1 MPSRAGCST
10 RPAGTGARRSGGTS
24 EHHEQRSAIAVTKV
38 TAIAPSVP
46 DGTLSSVR
54 GTRMGASPLMV
65 GRDSELRRLIRL
77 ATSGRPRV
85 AMVAGEPG
93 IGKSRLIAELL
104 ANLPEGTAVL
114 VGQAEP
120 GSLGRPYE
128 LLLDALEDV
137 EGVDPDLL
145 AALSDAGRS
154 AVERLHAG
162 VALVARLIGQRPAVV
177 VFEDL
182 HWADSESSALFE
194 RVAELPGRTGGNPF
208 FLEELLRGYAGMDLE
223 TLGEQ
228 PLPWSLAEVLRR
240 QLGELDPAT
249 RRVAEA
255 AAVLGQRVP
264 FDLLATVTGEGEEQL
279 ITVLRELVA
288 RGVLTEYH
296 DDEFGFR
303 HALLREALTGQLLG
317 RQRRRLHEA
326 ALDALLAGGEAD
338 PALVAHHARA
348 AGRYRDMVE
357 AARRGT
363 ESYLA
368 IGSAY
373 QALQLAEL
381 GLDEVGDDL
390 QLLAG
395 AARAAWLADLL
406 DDATRY
412 ARRWHDLATRPDD
425 RAAALF
431 LLVRLAWDGD
441 DLPEMNAR
449 TEELRGLLDQLP
461 PGALQAR
468 AMVAIAQS
476 MMLRER
482 ESEGIAWTDRAIAI
496 ADEYGLPDVKLAALV
511 ERGSVLVNSPATLEE
526 GRELLAGLVE
536 RAEKAGEWVLAAR
549 AINNLVFEL
558 PTSSLTEQ
566 AELLERMRADAERA
580 GFEAMAVAAYYSGRA
595 RRAMAEGDLGKAL

>member
-120 GSLGRPYE
+120 GSLARPYE

-194 RVAELPGRTGGNPF
+194 RVAELPGPRLLVGTYRPEEVTSRQPVAALLSRLERRHSVTHLWLDRLSPADTTALLAAATGRPVPYRAAMELHQRTGGNPF

-240 QLGELDPAT
+240 QL
-249 RRVAEA
+249 
-255 AAVLGQRVP
+255 
-264 FDLLATVTGEGEEQL
+264 
-279 ITVLRELVA
+279 
-288 RGVLTEYH
+288 
-296 DDEFGFR
+296 
-303 HALLREALTGQLLG
+303 
-317 RQRRRLHEA
+317 RRLHEA

-482 ESEGIAWTDRAIAI
+482 ESEG
-496 ADEYGLPDVKLAALV
+496 
-511 ERGSVLVNSPATLEE
+511 
-526 GRELLAGLVE
+526 
-536 RAEKAGEWVLAAR
+536 
-549 AINNLVFEL
+549 
-558 PTSSLTEQ
+558 
-566 AELLERMRADAERA
+566 
-580 GFEAMAVAAYYSGRA
+580 
-595 RRAMAEGDLGKAL
+595 

>member
-1 MPSRAGCST
+1 M
-10 RPAGTGARRSGGTS
+10 
-24 EHHEQRSAIAVTKV
+24 TKV

-128 LLLDALEDV
+128 LLLDALDDV

-194 RVAELPGRTGGNPF
+194 RVAELPGPRLLVGTYRPEEVTSRQPVAALLSRLERRHSVTHLWLDRLSPADTTALLAAATGRPVPYRAAMELHQRTGGNPF

-373 QALQLAEL
+373 QALQL
-381 GLDEVGDDL
+381 
-390 QLLAG
+390 
-395 AARAAWLADLL
+395 
-406 DDATRY
+406 
-412 ARRWHDLATRPDD
+412 P
-425 RAAALF
+425 
-431 LLVRLAWDGD
+431 
-441 DLPEMNAR
+441 
-449 TEELRGLLDQLP
+449 RGWPTCLTTP
-461 PGALQAR
+461 PGTPGAGTTSPPGPTTGPPRCSCWSA
-468 AMVAIAQS
+468 S
-476 MMLRER
+476 
-482 ESEGIAWTDRAIAI
+482 
-496 ADEYGLPDVKLAALV
+496 
-511 ERGSVLVNSPATLEE
+511 RGTATTCP
-526 GRELLAGLVE
+526 R
-536 RAEKAGEWVLAAR
+536 
-549 AINNLVFEL
+549 
-558 PTSSLTEQ
+558 
-566 AELLERMRADAERA
+566 
-580 GFEAMAVAAYYSGRA
+580 
-595 RRAMAEGDLGKAL
+595 